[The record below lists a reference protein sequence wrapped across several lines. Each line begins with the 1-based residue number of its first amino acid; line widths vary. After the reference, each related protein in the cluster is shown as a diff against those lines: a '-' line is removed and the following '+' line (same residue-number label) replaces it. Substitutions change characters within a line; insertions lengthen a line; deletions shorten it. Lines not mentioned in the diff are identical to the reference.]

1 MIFIIKT
8 MRFFQIIWLLAILI
22 CLPSCDEGRI
32 YNDDT
37 VQAEEGGTARFSG
50 EVTGADTWSNGYTL
64 ALAGFEDGNDYALI
78 SKNIETSASE
88 GVYDVT
94 LSGIPAD
101 VSTIELCALDRLR
114 RRVATFLC
122 AEYSAQDG
130 TLQLHADG
138 VDISM
143 SAAIQNEIFNTT
155 CIQCH
160 GGTGHAAAGLD
171 LLAGNSFRNL
181 ISVPSRKIP
190 GIERV
195 APGQSSE
202 SELFL
207 ILDTDISADWNYDH
221 SVEVV
226 HQEKLDLIRNWIDN
240 LSSTINY

>member
-1 MIFIIKT
+1 MKFYHIIL
-8 MRFFQIIWLLAILI
+8 ILAILVGI
-22 CLPSCDEGRI
+22 QSCDEGRI
-32 YNDDT
+32 YNDDA

-50 EVTGADTWSNGYTL
+50 EVTGADTWSTGYTL

-78 SKNIETSASE
+78 SKNIETAASE

-94 LSGIPAD
+94 LSGIPSD

-114 RRVATFLC
+114 RRVATFIS
-122 AEYSAQDG
+122 ADYSPREG
-130 TLQLHADG
+130 TLQLNAERIDM
-138 VDISM
+138 SM

-155 CIQCH
+155 CVQCH

-171 LLAGNSFRNL
+171 LLAGNSFGNL
-181 ISVPSRKIP
+181 ISVPSRKIS
-190 GIERV
+190 GMDRV
-195 APGQSSE
+195 SPGQSAE

-226 HQEKLDLIRNWIDN
+226 RQEKLDLIRNWIDN
-240 LSSTINY
+240 LRY